1 MRFVIVIWNFKMAIT
16 ASQQFYKHILVLIV
30 QTAEWCYR
38 DFYFQLYIGF
48 HWSCV
53 YFADATKKNALIAPV
68 CDSSL
73 AEVLEGGKKQTP
85 KGLISVP
92 PLVQCTRTGDIRS
105 LVCPTKFHFSFLEA
119 ERLPL
124 SNCHCTDKYLLMIQK
139 TPLFWC

>member
-53 YFADATKKNALIAPV
+53 YFADGTKKNALIAPV
-68 CDSSL
+68 YDSSL
-73 AEVLEGGKKQTP
+73 AEVLGGGKNTQGT
-85 KGLISVP
+85 
-92 PLVQCTRTGDIRS
+92 DF
-105 LVCPTKFHFSFLEA
+105 CPTS
-119 ERLPL
+119 
-124 SNCHCTDKYLLMIQK
+124 CTVHM
-139 TPLFWC
+139 